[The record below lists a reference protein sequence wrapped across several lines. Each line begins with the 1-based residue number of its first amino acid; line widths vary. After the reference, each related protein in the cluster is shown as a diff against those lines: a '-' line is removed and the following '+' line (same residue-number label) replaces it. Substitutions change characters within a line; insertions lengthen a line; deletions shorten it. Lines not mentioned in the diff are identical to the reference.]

1 MTRKRWDSTVGI
13 STIIVLKITMK
24 FDNIDMAVRYCLVL
38 TIVLAAKWLLYESY
52 NCCCLYH

>member
-1 MTRKRWDSTVGI
+1 MTHKSWDSTVGI

-24 FDNIDMAVRYCLVL
+24 FDNIDMAVRYCLVS